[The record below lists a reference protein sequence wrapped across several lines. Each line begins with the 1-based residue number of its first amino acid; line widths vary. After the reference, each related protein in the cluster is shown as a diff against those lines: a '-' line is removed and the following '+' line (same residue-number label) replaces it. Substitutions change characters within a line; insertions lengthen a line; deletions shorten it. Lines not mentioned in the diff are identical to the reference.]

1 MAPSTAPQAL
11 SHVPLTEHLPP
22 PPLRPLLAA
31 VRASPKSLPCEC
43 AARRT
48 RPPVQ
53 RELRR
58 GPAVLKVVH
67 ACALAAMPAALAAW
81 GDRTKT
87 AMARGPRCVQ
97 ILQYR
102 SMFPIDC
109 VLPAWVMGRS
119 LFTLAVHV
127 RMGTATAVQYL
138 CCLCAVPPA
147 PSSSPPAP
155 PSPSPPLA
163 PPSATGPT
171 HTTCPRPAAASL
183 QC

>member
-1 MAPSTAPQAL
+1 MLAPSTAPQAL

-87 AMARGPRCVQ
+87 AMARGPRCFQ
-97 ILQYR
+97 IPLNVSHRLRFTCMGDGTLSLYSR
-102 SMFPIDC
+102 RTCTYGHRYSCTVPL
-109 VLPAWVMGRS
+109 LPLRCPAS
-119 LFTLAVHV
+119 ALIITASTAIAV
-127 RMGTATAVQYL
+127 
-138 CCLCAVPPA
+138 
-147 PSSSPPAP
+147 
-155 PSPSPPLA
+155 
-163 PPSATGPT
+163 
-171 HTTCPRPAAASL
+171 AAASAAL
-183 QC
+183 CNWTYPYYLPPPRCSLICSR